1 MHRWLSE
8 QRPRTTSA
16 GRTPACSRTPQAID
30 TKALPPAIAT
40 LGMIRT
46 ALFQKVRATRTFF
59 LVEFTGYRRSASP
72 LDNEGRGLKR
82 RCAGARTEADVHPV
96 RNLIAECRIQRGHD
110 LIYFVSRSPL
120 LSQHFQVSFGPVPPR
135 HQVAVAVVLSAQVV
149 AFKEARCLRVVA
161 VASLK
166 TVLVALPVLGCD
178 VLRGSGVFVHDLS
191 RL

>member
-82 RCAGARTEADVHPV
+82 PRLADVLLRPM
-96 RNLIAECRIQRGHD
+96 A
-110 LIYFVSRSPL
+110 SPL
-120 LSQHFQVSFGPVPPR
+120 DNEGRGLKPR
-135 HQVAVAVVLSAQVV
+135 AA
-149 AFKEARCLRVVA
+149 
-161 VASLK
+161 
-166 TVLVALPVLGCD
+166 T
-178 VLRGSGVFVHDLS
+178 RGAGV
-191 RL
+191 R

>member
-72 LDNEGRGLKR
+72 LDNEGRGLKPTLALTTR
-82 RCAGARTEADVHPV
+82 GNAAGIAPRQRGAWIETRCRRSCPCPRCA
-96 RNLIAECRIQRGHD
+96 
-110 LIYFVSRSPL
+110 SPL
-120 LSQHFQVSFGPVPPR
+120 DNEGRGLKHHWIVSCNEPLSHRPS
-135 HQVAVAVVLSAQVV
+135 
-149 AFKEARCLRVVA
+149 
-161 VASLK
+161 
-166 TVLVALPVLGCD
+166 TT
-178 VLRGSGVFVHDLS
+178 RGGD
-191 RL
+191 

>member
-72 LDNEGRGLKR
+72 LDNEGRGLKHVGLQADHGSITLLGLLQFGDALDNVVR
-82 RCAGARTEADVHPV
+82 TGAHELFPEGLFTVRLDGFAHPSALELGLACAKCG
-96 RNLIAECRIQRGHD
+96 IGHD
-110 LIYFVSRSPL
+110 
-120 LSQHFQVSFGPVPPR
+120 
-135 HQVAVAVVLSAQVV
+135 
-149 AFKEARCLRVVA
+149 
-161 VASLK
+161 
-166 TVLVALPVLGCD
+166 
-178 VLRGSGVFVHDLS
+178 
-191 RL
+191 

>member
-72 LDNEGRGLKR
+72 LDNEGRGLKLIWR
-82 RCAGARTEADVHPV
+82 QVINARID
-96 RNLIAECRIQRGHD
+96 RLIA
-110 LIYFVSRSPL
+110 
-120 LSQHFQVSFGPVPPR
+120 
-135 HQVAVAVVLSAQVV
+135 
-149 AFKEARCLRVVA
+149 LRVGGIA
-161 VASLK
+161 HILE
-166 TVLVALPVLGCD
+166 
-178 VLRGSGVFVHDLS
+178 GVRVPA
-191 RL
+191 